1 MMLIKASGEM
11 SSVSIEMDKGSDAI
25 LEIDLRPE
33 TDPKTGQPAATTTP
47 ARATYN
53 LNYLGEIIRAGSGAS
68 EVTSLEF
75 STNMPIKVEFEMPQ
89 QGRLLYYLA
98 PRIEAE

>member
-1 MMLIKASGEM
+1 L
-11 SSVSIEMDKGSDAI
+11 DKGSDAI
-25 LEIDLRPE
+25 LELDLRRDI
-33 TDPKTGQPAATTTP
+33 DPKTGQPVTNPAP

-53 LNYLGEIIRAGSGAS
+53 LNYFGEIIRAGSGAS

-98 PRIEAE
+98 PRIEQE